1 MTQPRTD
8 RPFPAPAAETYD
20 DVVTETIDLAVRN
33 GTTPAFL
40 ARPVA
45 PGPHPGVV
53 IGAEGTGPNSF
64 IRKIAATLAH
74 LGYVAIVAD
83 YYRGTGP
90 ADPED
95 YSDIDDMVAH
105 IDALDFRQAIQDELV
120 ALDFLIARDDVDAT
134 RLASWGYCTGATMA
148 MFLPCLRH
156 DIAAAVCFFPS
167 QPWFETIDARHPVHA
182 MDLLWNV
189 NGAIAFMIGDLDV
202 VLPPERIPELRGRL
216 GQWGVDGTIFTY
228 PEAQHAFCAEGAT
241 FYNAEAA
248 AQSWQDAVGFLAEK
262 LGAS

>member
-1 MTQPRTD
+1 MTEQHVPRS
-8 RPFPAPAAETYD
+8 FPAPDSEIYD
-20 DVVTETIDLAVRN
+20 DVVTESFALPVRG
-33 GTTPAFL
+33 GTTPTFL
-40 ARPVA
+40 ARPAA

-64 IRKIAATLAH
+64 IRRVAATLAH
-74 LGYVAIVAD
+74 LGHVAIVAD

-105 IDALDFRQAIQDELV
+105 IDALDFRQAIQDEL
-120 ALDFLIARDDVDAT
+120 AAMDHLAARDDVDAT
-134 RLASWGYCTGATMA
+134 RIASWGYCTGATMA

-156 DIAAAVCFFPS
+156 DLAAAVCFFPS

-189 NGAIAFMIGDLDV
+189 PCPIAFMIGDLDV
-202 VLPPERIPELRGRL
+202 VLPPDRLSELRQRL
-216 GQWGVDGTIFTY
+216 DQWGVAGTVFTY
-228 PEAQHAFCAEGAT
+228 PGAEHAFCAEEAT

-248 AQSWQDAVGFLAEK
+248 AQSWQDAVGFLTRA
-262 LGAS
+262 LASG